1 MLAEGHPVETFL
13 STATTCLTI
22 SFLAM
27 FNSIIKSAD
36 AVGTAV
42 LRSCA
47 KLVESRFLERVEFFA
62 ETVEF
67 RHSCDVPG

>member
-22 SFLAM
+22 SFLVM
-27 FNSIIKSAD
+27 FNSLNRAD

-62 ETVEF
+62 KTVEF
-67 RHSCDVPG
+67 RHSGDVPG

>member
-27 FNSIIKSAD
+27 FNSLKRAD

-47 KLVESRFLERVEFFA
+47 KLVESRFLEHVEFFA

-67 RHSCDVPG
+67 HHSGDVPG

>member
-22 SFLAM
+22 SFFAM
-27 FNSIIKSAD
+27 FNSLKRAD

-47 KLVESRFLERVEFFA
+47 KLVETRVLEGIKFFA

-67 RHSCDVPG
+67 LHSVDVPG

>member
-22 SFLAM
+22 SFLVM
-27 FNSIIKSAD
+27 FNSLKRTD

-67 RHSCDVPG
+67 RHSVDVPG